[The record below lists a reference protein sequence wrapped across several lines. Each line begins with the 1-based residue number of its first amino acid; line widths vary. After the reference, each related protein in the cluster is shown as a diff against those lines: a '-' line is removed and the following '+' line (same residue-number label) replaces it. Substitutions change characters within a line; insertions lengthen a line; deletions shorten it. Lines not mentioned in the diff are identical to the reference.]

1 LIIGGLT
8 AARKVM
14 TAMNQQCP
22 KCGTTYAITPSHVG
36 RTFTCKNCSSSV
48 VVTSAGLTVAAVASP
63 PPPPPTGRP
72 FDFESTRK
80 GAMALG
86 DYDDEAHFPAR
97 HQSGRYDSG
106 SGLGD
111 FLAFRKMIIPIII
124 QIIFWLLVSLVSI
137 AGVAAGIMT
146 LTGRGE
152 QKILGVLLIVVGI
165 PLSILLIRLYC
176 ELIIVIF
183 RINDTLTDIKNILAR
198 RRD

>member
-1 LIIGGLT
+1 
-8 AARKVM
+8 
-14 TAMNQQCP
+14 
-22 KCGTTYAITPSHVG
+22 
-36 RTFTCKNCSSSV
+36 
-48 VVTSAGLTVAAVASP
+48 
-63 PPPPPTGRP
+63 
-72 FDFESTRK
+72 
-80 GAMALG
+80 MAL
-86 DYDDEAHFPAR
+86 DEDVDSAHLPVR
-97 HQSGRYDSG
+97 GRSGRYDSG

-124 QIIFWLLVSLVSI
+124 QIIFWGLVTLVSI

-152 QKILGVLLIVVGI
+152 QKILGVLVIVVGI